1 MEVILKQTIDN
12 LGQEG
17 DIVKVKAGYARNYL
31 IPQKKAAT
39 VNKVNLTLLKQ
50 GQEAIRARLE
60 RQKQSART
68 LSEKLSGITIRIA
81 CRVGEEDRLFGSVT
95 AADITEELGAKGISV
110 DRRSILLGD
119 PIKTLGE
126 TRVAIKVG
134 YQTTTEIT
142 VQVTPEENGD
152 QD

>member
-1 MEVILKQTIDN
+1 MEVILKETIDN

-31 IPQKKAAT
+31 IPQKKAMA
-39 VNKVNLTLLKQ
+39 VNKVNLARLKQ
-50 GQEAIRARLE
+50 EQEAIQARLE

-95 AADITEELGAKGISV
+95 AADITEKLDEKGISV
-110 DRRSILLGD
+110 DRRSIVLGD

-126 TRVAIKVG
+126 TKVAIKVG

-142 VQVTPEENGD
+142 VQVTPEESGD

>member
-1 MEVILKQTIDN
+1 MEIILKQTIDN

-31 IPQKKAAT
+31 IPQKKAAAL
-39 VNKVNLTLLKQ
+39 NKVNLSLLKQ

-60 RQKQSART
+60 RQKQNSRT

-95 AADITEELGAKGISV
+95 TADIMEKLGEKGISV
-110 DRRSILLGD
+110 DRRSIVLAD

-126 TRVAIKVG
+126 TRVTIKVG

-142 VQVTPEENGD
+142 VHVTSEESGD
-152 QD
+152 KD

>member
-31 IPQKKAAT
+31 IPQKKAAA
-39 VNKVNLTLLKQ
+39 VNKVNLALLKQ
-50 GQEAIRARLE
+50 GQEAIKARLE

-68 LSEKLSGITIRIA
+68 LSEKLSGITIQIA

-95 AADITEELGAKGISV
+95 AADITEKLAEKGISV
-110 DRRSILLGD
+110 DRRSIILGD

-126 TRVAIKVG
+126 TRVTIKVG

-142 VQVTPEENGD
+142 VQVTPEESGD